1 MCLEGRIELVEL
13 TETADQVQLHV
24 GVRPPEADSV
34 TCPSNPATPFSV
46 ELSQPLGDRAI
57 VDASV
62 VPPRPVTVADDR

>member
-1 MCLEGRIELVEL
+1 
-13 TETADQVQLHV
+13 VQLHV